1 VAELKATFERILN
14 VAASQA
20 EAAPLSMRHARADEA
35 PRSADPTSPAALKRL
50 LQLRA
55 HRRRTAIGEIF
66 EWPAWDMLLDLAA
79 VRAEGGHVSVS
90 SLCVSSGAPQ
100 STALRK
106 LDALEKAKLVR
117 RYFHGSD
124 RRRVCVALTDDAAE
138 IVREALQE
146 EAALHRGISSAN

>member
-1 VAELKATFERILN
+1 
-14 VAASQA
+14 
-20 EAAPLSMRHARADEA
+20 
-35 PRSADPTSPAALKRL
+35 
-50 LQLRA
+50 
-55 HRRRTAIGEIF
+55 
-66 EWPAWDMLLDLAA
+66 MLLDLAA

-138 IVREALQE
+138 IVRKALQE